1 LYVYYNIES
10 EAEAT
15 LGMMKAFREWE
26 ERSCLKFKRREN
38 ETTIFA
44 NVYPKSTCFAE
55 LSPIFA
61 EFIFEDFPVI

>member
-38 ETTIFA
+38 ETDYINFF
-44 NVYPKSTCFAE
+44 KESG
-55 LSPIFA
+55 
-61 EFIFEDFPVI
+61 